1 VLRFVDFWSEPVARK
16 EKHLRF
22 IAAIVSFVIAFMMI
36 GYGIAQRTV
45 LRGPDNVTA
54 SVKVDTKAPV
64 TIIDGTALTAMPG
77 RQKVEIGGAPTVFA
91 AYGRTEDVVAWVG
104 KTRHNKVTFNTESTS
119 LTGKLVPGAEQK
131 VPDPAGS
138 DLWLSEYSGKN
149 GLSFTGNV
157 PRGISLLVVSDGVAP
172 APSSL
177 SVTWPLDN
185 RTPWSGPL
193 LAGGGILLLLGI
205 VLYLWA
211 LIALRRSRGPR
222 RKPPKTPK
230 MPKLPRPQS
239 YKAVRPRA
247 IVAAKGRR
255 SIGRMVAVLPV
266 VLIGALATSGC
277 SSELWPNAADIGQA
291 SATPSASA
299 TLAAEHDP
307 PVVSIPQVEHILAE
321 VSSVAT
327 KADTDRDATLLATR
341 FAGPALELRSANY
354 AIRGVDATY
363 AAPTPIPAKPLALT
377 LPQQSKTW
385 PRTVFTV
392 IQDANNA
399 EVKPVALMLTQE
411 NPRANYKVQ
420 YAVTLEARAVLP
432 KVAPANVG
440 AVRLQEDVPLLGMK
454 PGELALAFGD
464 VLSAGDQSKYADKFD
479 LTDDPLLKQI
489 GLESRNALKAK
500 LPASA
505 QMEYTNIQGAAESV
519 ALATSGSGAIV
530 AVYLQENLVVKPVEG
545 GASVNAEGAVKS
557 LSKVTSTTK
566 GTSATYGDQ
575 LLFSVPAV
583 GSNEKIV
590 LLGWDTGLVAAKE
603 LP

>member
-1 VLRFVDFWSEPVARK
+1 M
-16 EKHLRF
+16 RF
-22 IAAIVSFVIAFMMI
+22 IAAIVSFIIAFMMI

-45 LRGPDNVTA
+45 LRGPDDVTA

-64 TIIDGTALTAMPG
+64 TIIDSAALTAMPG
-77 RQKVEIGGAPTVFA
+77 RQKVEIGGAATVFA

-104 KTRHNKVTFNTESTS
+104 KTQHNRVTFNAESTS
-119 LTGKLVPGAEQK
+119 LTSKLVTGPEQNA
-131 VPDPAGS
+131 PNPAGS
-138 DLWLSEYSGKN
+138 DLWLSEYSAEKS
-149 GLSFTGNV
+149 LSFTGNV

-177 SVTWPLDN
+177 SVTWPLDT

-193 LAGGGILLLLGI
+193 LAGGALLLLLGI

-255 SIGRMVAVLPV
+255 SIRRMVAVVPV
-266 VLIGALATSGC
+266 VLIGALVTSGC

-291 SATPSASA
+291 SATPTASA
-299 TLAAEHDP
+299 TLAAAKLDP
-307 PVVSIPQVEHILAE
+307 PVVSVPQAENILAD
-321 VSSVAT
+321 VSAVAT
-327 KADTDRDATLLATR
+327 KADTDLDAALLATR
-341 FAGPALELRSANY
+341 FAGPALELRLANY

-377 LPQQSKTW
+377 LPQQSHSW

-411 NPRANYKVQ
+411 SPRANYMVQ
-420 YAVTLEARAVLP
+420 YAVKLEARAVLP

-464 VLSAGDQSKYADKFD
+464 ILSAGDQSQYAAKFN
-479 LTDDPLLKQI
+479 LADDPLLKQI

-583 GSNEKIV
+583 GSNDKIV